1 MPRHSLLALALLLSA
16 CSHEPTEPNSDRSR
30 TTALPATT
38 QPSQPTAS
46 TTPHAEGQLAVPA
59 PAHAM
64 EQPSTPSPPPPPS
77 SPSVMPSPMPAA
89 SIALESFVAQRAP
102 AAKLVAQRPM
112 LDNLMPMPPILPAPA
127 DNRETYQTLSDN
139 PIVQTA
145 ANPVSTFSIDVDT
158 GSYSNVRRFLSAGT
172 LPPVDAVRVEEL
184 INYFRYD
191 DPAPAD
197 GKPFAV
203 RTELAPT
210 PWNNDSLLLRV
221 GVAGRAIATADL
233 PPANLVFLVD
243 VSGSMESPDKL
254 PLLQSSLKLLV
265 RQLRAK
271 DRITLVTYAGN
282 TAVVLPPTPG
292 DQQGRII
299 EAIDTVQSGG
309 STAGASGIELAY
321 KAAQQGYL
329 RGGINRIL
337 LATDGDFNVGVT
349 DFDQLKGMVAEKRR
363 SGVALSTLGF
373 GTGNYN
379 DTLMEQLADAGDGA
393 YAYIDSP
400 LEARKV
406 LTHELGATLATIAR
420 DVKIQVEFNP
430 DTVKEYRLIGYEN
443 RALQREDFNND
454 QVDAGEIGA
463 GHTVTALYEITPTDG
478 HASVDPLRYATTTTA
493 PRQQRAVDSEL
504 AHVKLRYK
512 LPDAQRSQLLDTVVR
527 SDQRRALN
535 ATSDAF
541 RFSAAVA
548 GFGQRLRGGSQ
559 LRGWDYPQVRALAAA
574 SLGSDRF
581 GYRADFLQMVQQA
594 NALSSRPIASTD

>member
-1 MPRHSLLALALLLSA
+1 MPRHSLIALALLLSA
-16 CSHEPTEPNSDRSR
+16 CSHEPTAAIDEPSR
-30 TTALPATT
+30 AESLP
-38 QPSQPTAS
+38 QPAQPQQPDQIDSLPEVRPQA
-46 TTPHAEGQLAVPA
+46 QLAAPA
-59 PAHAM
+59 PAHVLEA
-64 EQPSTPSPPPPPS
+64 PSAPSPPQPP
-77 SPSVMPSPMPAA
+77 VLAMPAMPA
-89 SIALESFVAQRAP
+89 PVSSSLSRQAP
-102 AAKLVAQRPM
+102 AATLMAHRPV
-112 LDNLMPMPPILPAPA
+112 LDNRMPMPPVIPAPA
-127 DNRETYQTLSDN
+127 ENRERYQHIDDN
-139 PIVQTA
+139 AIVQA
-145 ANPVSTFSIDVDT
+145 AQQPISTFSIDVDT
-158 GSYSNVRRFLSAGT
+158 GSYSNVRRFLSAGS

-191 DPAPAD
+191 DPAPTN
-197 GKPFAV
+197 GQPFAV
-203 RTELAPT
+203 RTELATT
-210 PWNNDSLLLRV
+210 PWNKDSLLLRV
-221 GVAGRAIATADL
+221 GIAGRDIATANL

-243 VSGSMESPDKL
+243 VSGSMDAPDKL
-254 PLLQSSLKLLV
+254 PLLQASLKLLV

-292 DQQGRII
+292 DQQARIV
-299 EAIDTVQSGG
+299 EAIDALQSGG
-309 STAGASGIELAY
+309 GTAGASGIELAY
-321 KAAQQGYL
+321 KAAQQSFL

-393 YAYIDSP
+393 YAYIDTP

-430 DTVKEYRLIGYEN
+430 DTVKAYRLIGYEN
-443 RALQREDFNND
+443 RALRDEDFNND
-454 QVDAGEIGA
+454 QVDAGDIGA
-463 GHTVTALYEITPTDG
+463 GHTVTALYEITPANG
-478 HASVDPLRYATTTTA
+478 NASVDPLRYANA
-493 PRQQRAVDSEL
+493 AARPQARALDSEL

-512 LPDAQRSQLLDTVVR
+512 LPDAQRSRLLDTVVR
-527 SDQRRALN
+527 RDQRRALS

-548 GFGQRLRGGSQ
+548 GFGQRLRGGNQ
-559 LRGWDYPQVRALAAA
+559 LRGWDYPQVRALAAS
-574 SLGSDRF
+574 SLGEDRF

-594 NALSSRPIASTD
+594 NALSTRPVATTD